1 MSGARTMEKSQSR
14 LRAGTAV
21 GVILV
26 GTFLT
31 LGVALVQSTLAG
43 SPTTKLGS
51 TQLGQPRVVVLKTA
65 RTLHLFDGD
74 RLVRTYAVD
83 LGTKPQR
90 PKRLKGDG
98 KTPVGLFRVTTKN
111 AASPYHRFIGISYPD
126 QAAADWG
133 LAHGLISKG
142 EALGIH
148 RALAA
153 DECPNWDT
161 ALGGGI
167 GIHGHR
173 KGRDWTGG
181 CVAVSDAQIEELFA
195 VLRIGDSVEILP

>member
-1 MSGARTMEKSQSR
+1 MSGAQMAEESHSR

-21 GVILV
+21 GVVLV
-26 GTFLT
+26 GTFLS

-43 SPTTKLGS
+43 SPVVKSGPMLLGE
-51 TQLGQPRVVVLKTA
+51 PRVVVLKAA

-98 KTPVGLFRVTTKN
+98 KTPVGSFKITTKN
-111 AASPYHRFIGISYPD
+111 AASSYHRFIGISYPD

-133 LAHGLISKG
+133 LAHGLVSKG
-142 EALGIH
+142 EALGIR

-153 DECPNWDT
+153 DECPNWET

-181 CVAVSDAQIEELFA
+181 CVAVSDAQIDELFT